1 MRIKLFES
9 FKDNWP
15 PCGPFSSMEEVDK
28 VCDELRDM
36 FVEFVDAGHY
46 IKVQVFPRGIEK
58 IEHGPTII
66 KTDGRYTISVILV
79 ESNPDSTGWNM
90 YNYYNTSE
98 VSDSVMMACD
108 YMRDFYDFDIDYEY
122 YLPKRRADIGF
133 RTRSSKDFP
142 QDTDV
147 LQLCI
152 EFKEKL

>member
-36 FVEFVDAGHY
+36 FVEFVDEGHY
-46 IKVQVFPRGIEK
+46 LKVQVFPKGIK
-58 IEHGPTII
+58 QFEHGVEILS
-66 KTDGRYTISVILV
+66 GRYTISVVLV
-79 ESNPDSTGWNM
+79 DSKPETASSWNM
-90 YNYYNTSE
+90 YGYYNTSE
-98 VSDSVMMACD
+98 VYDSVMMACD
-108 YMRDFYDFDIDYEY
+108 YMKDFYDFDIDYEY
-122 YLPKRRADIGF
+122 YLPKRRSDIGF
-133 RTRSSKDFP
+133 RTKSSKDFP
-142 QDTDV
+142 QDTDD

>member
-46 IKVQVFPRGIEK
+46 IKVQVFPKGIK
-58 IEHGPTII
+58 HFEHG
-66 KTDGRYTISVILV
+66 KEVLSGRYTISVILV
-79 ESNPDSTGWNM
+79 DSNPDSSGWNM
-90 YNYYNTSE
+90 YQCYNTDE
-98 VSDSVMMACD
+98 VYDSVMMACD
-108 YMRDFYDFDIDYEY
+108 YMKDFYDFDIDYEY
-122 YLPKRRADIGF
+122 YLPKRRTDIGF
-133 RTRSSKDFP
+133 RTKKDSYFP
-142 QDTDV
+142 ENTDV
-147 LQLCI
+147 LQLAI